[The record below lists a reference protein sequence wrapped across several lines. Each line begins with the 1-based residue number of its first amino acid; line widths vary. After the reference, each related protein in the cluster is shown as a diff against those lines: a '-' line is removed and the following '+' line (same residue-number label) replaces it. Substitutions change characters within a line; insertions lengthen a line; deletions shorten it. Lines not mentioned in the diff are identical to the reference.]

1 MRFLKH
7 VLCLCL
13 LVCFATA
20 DLSAQKSF
28 AKKKTSVIT
37 NVLRDANGFLNLSI
51 ARRFNDAKSEF
62 QLNVGVALADDISD
76 AWVGGENGYS
86 YLWDGGAG
94 LILGYRRYVLRKG
107 RGLFVQAQ
115 TKFFAPN
122 WSYQENGSTEWIS
135 VDNDMVFNPAVH
147 VGFKWNI
154 GNGRVFITPFLGA
167 NFNLGDFESESG
179 VVLLAEDGEV
189 FGGESTSP
197 DFGLNIGLNF

>member
-13 LVCFATA
+13 LICFVTA

-28 AKKKTSVIT
+28 AKKKSSVLT
-37 NVLRDANGFLNLSI
+37 NAIWDANGILNLSV

-62 QLNVGVALADDISD
+62 QINVGVALADDISE
-76 AWVGGENGYS
+76 AWDGGDSGYS

-94 LILGYRRYVLRKG
+94 LILTYRRYILRKG

-115 TKFFAPN
+115 TKFFAPD
-122 WSYQENGSTEWIS
+122 WSYQENGSTEWTA
-135 VDNDMVFNPAVH
+135 VDNDILFNPAAH

-154 GNGRVFITPFLGA
+154 GKGRVFITPFLGV
-167 NFNLGDFESESG
+167 NINLGDFESESG
-179 VVLLAEDGEV
+179 VVLRSEDGEV
-189 FGGESTSP
+189 FGGGATSP